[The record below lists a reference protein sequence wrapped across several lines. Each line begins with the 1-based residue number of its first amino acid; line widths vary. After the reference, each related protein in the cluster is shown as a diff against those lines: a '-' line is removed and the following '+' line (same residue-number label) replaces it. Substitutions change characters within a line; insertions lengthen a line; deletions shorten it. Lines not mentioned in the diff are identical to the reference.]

1 MIVLDRVSKSY
12 RSHGGGHGR
21 LVLDELSAVFEP
33 GQTVGILG
41 RRGAGKSTL
50 IRLIAGSI
58 PPDSGRVLR
67 RGRVSF
73 LIGTAGPFVSTMTGR
88 ENVWFTARIYGAD
101 AREVIRFVEAHA
113 GLGADFDKPFSAYT
127 GDKRA
132 RLLFTAAYALPFD
145 IYLADESVIGGPPG
159 FRDWCEQLV
168 DARRREAT
176 LVFTTKRPRML
187 RRFADTGAVLSD
199 GRLATYDSVRDAILA
214 FKADEQPGADDEPPI
229 EDWEDEDD
237 EQLPVPLA

>member
-1 MIVLDRVSKSY
+1 MIVLDRVTKRY
-12 RSHGGGHGR
+12 RSHGTGHSR

-58 PPDSGRVLR
+58 PSDSGRVLR

-73 LIGTAGPFVSTMTGR
+73 LVGTAGPFVSTMTGR

-101 AREVIRFVEAHA
+101 ATEVIRFVETHA
-113 GLGADFDKPFSAYT
+113 NLGTDFDKPFASYT
-127 GDKRA
+127 GDKRS

-199 GRLATYDSVRDAILA
+199 GRLTTYGSVRDAILA
-214 FKADEQPGADDEPPI
+214 FKDDEFPGDDEPPI
-229 EDWEDEDD
+229 EFDEEEEDD
-237 EQLPVPLA
+237 ELPAPLP